1 MTNSNST
8 DFNLHKNIY
17 MAAIILAFVACGVL
31 APVSALA
38 QQDERD
44 LDNIECREIMILS
57 GLDRDTAIAF
67 MHGYLVGQS
76 DDTTFQLSRLTE
88 ATEIFLNDCLDKPD
102 ANAVSVMK
110 DALQRVQ

>member
-1 MTNSNST
+1 MYKFKYAT
-8 DFNLHKNIY
+8 
-17 MAAIILAFVACGVL
+17 APALAFVLCCAL

-38 QQDERD
+38 QRDERD

-76 DDTTFQLSRLTE
+76 DETTFQLSRLTE
-88 ATEIFLNDCLDKPD
+88 ATEIFLDDCLDKPD
-102 ANAVSVMK
+102 TNAVSVMK
-110 DALQRVQ
+110 DALQRVP

>member
-1 MTNSNST
+1 MDLKVN
-8 DFNLHKNIY
+8 K
-17 MAAIILAFVACGVL
+17 IINATAPIFAFLLCGVL
-31 APVSALA
+31 APFAAQA

-76 DDTTFQLSRLTE
+76 DETTFQLSRLTE
-88 ATEIFLNDCLDKPD
+88 ATEIFLNDCLEKPD
-102 ANAVSVMK
+102 NNAVSVMK
-110 DALQRVQ
+110 DALRRVR